1 MKNYIIPVMIALSV
15 LSCSKKE
22 ERKKTGKKGFEL
34 SNTMLE
40 FHFFSKS

>member
-22 ERKKTGKKGFEL
+22 ETKPQAKKVL
-34 SNTMLE
+34 N
-40 FHFFSKS
+40 